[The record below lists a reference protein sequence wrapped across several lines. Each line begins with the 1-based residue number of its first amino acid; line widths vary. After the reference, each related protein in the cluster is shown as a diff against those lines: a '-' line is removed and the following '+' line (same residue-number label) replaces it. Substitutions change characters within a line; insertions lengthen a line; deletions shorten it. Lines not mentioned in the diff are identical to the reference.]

1 MTLIELLVVLA
12 VLGVLLAL
20 ALPALSAARAR
31 SQRVKCLENVRSLG
45 TVVVAYSV
53 DFKGYFPTWVS
64 DGPSTSGN
72 PSRWP
77 RYTQQGGRLFNR
89 TRWIEYS
96 GMDASLPVYR
106 CPANGE
112 YRAVGRKAIFDYYG
126 SDAMYA
132 DPKFLDPELP
142 REGWQGK
149 FGGRAQ
155 FIDSVRFPSAK
166 VGFFE
171 WYVWHAWRGAY
182 VEGPVERRGLS
193 VVATTGASTMW
204 FLDGSAAGLRYSDA
218 LPSVERGPYW
228 YSHPVFLT
236 AHGIWGRDRAS
247 IAER

>member
-1 MTLIELLVVLA
+1 M
-12 VLGVLLAL
+12 
-20 ALPALSAARAR
+20 
-31 SQRVKCLENVRSLG
+31 KCLANARQLG
-45 TVVVAYSV
+45 SIIVAYSV
-53 DFKGYFPTWVS
+53 DYKGFFPTWVT
-64 DGPSTSGN
+64 DGPSTASN
-72 PSRWP
+72 EARWR
-77 RYTQQGGRLFNR
+77 RYTQQAGRLFNR

-96 GMDASLPVYR
+96 GLDASQPVYR

-132 DPKFLDPELP
+132 DPKFLDPDLP
-142 REGWQGK
+142 REAWEGK

-193 VVATTGASTMW
+193 VVETTGASTMW
-204 FLDGSAAGLRYSDA
+204 FLDGSASGLRYADA

-236 AHGIWGRDRAS
+236 AHGVWGRDRAPVS
-247 IAER
+247 AK